1 MTPGISR
8 LSSGASLEGKEGR
21 QRIRS
26 EELLVRLGMNPS
38 ATPSH
43 CGSIPSGSCINGRVR
58 REHPFSQR
66 FLKA

>member
-8 LSSGASLEGKEGR
+8 LSSGASLEEKAGR
-21 QRIRS
+21 HRMRS
-26 EELLVRLGMNPS
+26 DELLARLGMNPS

-58 REHPFSQR
+58 REHPFSQK